1 MCNDAESVELDDVDK
16 LIEEMLE
23 AGKML
28 EAGSGGTD
36 EE

>member
-1 MCNDAESVELDDVDK
+1 MCNDDESVESVELDDVDK

-23 AGKML
+23 AG
-28 EAGSGGTD
+28 SGGTD